1 LKRCY
6 LIGHPVEHSMSGVMH
21 NAAFINMG
29 LDMEYIL
36 VPVLPGNLRRFMRE
50 DISQEDVAGANVTI
64 PHKVAV
70 MSLLD
75 EVEEE
80 AKEIGAVNTIV
91 NEGGH
96 LKGYNTDGA
105 GAVKAIREAYGP
117 LEGARVVLLGAGGAA
132 RALVYYLA
140 REAESLVILNRD
152 PLKAKLI
159 ADRAQGRGAGVRWG
173 GLDQTDVRDADIL
186 VNSTPVG
193 MFPNSGA
200 SPVDPRCLHGG
211 LLVFDLVYNP
221 VKTRLL
227 EDAERAGARTLSGV
241 SMLVYQGAE
250 AFKLWTGLGAPVE
263 VMREAVLAELEAS
276 Y

>member
-29 LDMEYIL
+29 LEMEYIL
-36 VPVLPGNLRRFMRE
+36 VPVLPGNLRRFIRN

-75 EVEEE
+75 EVEGE

-91 NEGGH
+91 NEGGY

-105 GAVKAIREAYGP
+105 GAAKALREAYGP

-159 ADRAQGRGAGVRWG
+159 ADRAQGRGARVRWG
-173 GLDQTDVRDADIL
+173 GLDQIDVRDADIL

-276 Y
+276 H

>member
-6 LIGHPVEHSMSGVMH
+6 LLGHPVEHSMSGVMH

-50 DISQEDVAGANVTI
+50 DLCQEDVAGANVTI

-75 EVEEE
+75 EVEGE

-91 NEGGH
+91 NEGGY

-105 GAVKAIREAYGP
+105 GAAKALREAYGP

-159 ADRAQGRGAGVRWG
+159 ADRAQGRGARVRWG
-173 GLDQTDVRDADIL
+173 GLDQIDVRDADIL

-276 Y
+276 H

>member
-1 LKRCY
+1 MKRCY
-6 LIGHPVEHSMSGVMH
+6 LLGYPVEHSMSGVMH
-21 NAAFINMG
+21 NAAFRHMG
-29 LDMEYIL
+29 LDMEYTL
-36 VPVLPGNLRRFMRE
+36 VPVTPSDLGRFTRE
-50 DISQEDVAGANVTI
+50 ELTREDVAGANVTI

-70 MSLLD
+70 MSLMD
-75 EVEEE
+75 EVDGE

-96 LKGYNTDGA
+96 LHGYNTDGA
-105 GAVKAIREAYGP
+105 GAAKALREAYGP
-117 LEGARVVLLGAGGAA
+117 LEGTRVLLLGAGGAA
-132 RALVYYLA
+132 RALVHYLA

-152 PLKAKLI
+152 PLKARLL
-159 ADRAQGRGAGVRWG
+159 ADRAQGRGAVITCG
-173 GLDQTDVRDADIL
+173 GLDQIDARDADIL

-193 MFPNSGA
+193 MFPNSGT
-200 SPVDPRCLHGG
+200 SPVDPGCLHDD

-250 AFKLWTGLGAPVE
+250 AFRLWTGLGAPTE
-263 VMREAVLAELEAS
+263 VMREAVLAELGAS
-276 Y
+276 H